1 MTEVPEHRS
10 EVRRGISLLI
20 PVLDEEG
27 SIPQLWEEL
36 GMLAARLRAERA
48 LALEVILIDD
58 GSTDGTWDRM
68 VALRADVPGLSLR
81 CERFRANRGK
91 SEALRRG
98 IDVASHDLVAMM
110 DGDLQDQP
118 DQLLLMLDDLE
129 HADLVVGHK
138 QDRQDPLS
146 KRLPSRIFNRVTS
159 WVTGLRLHDHNCGLK
174 LGRAEV
180 FRAVPLYGEMHRYLA
195 AIAHWEG
202 FVVAERPVEHRPRL
216 HGRSKFGLERY
227 LRGALDLLT
236 VVSLTRYRGRPG
248 HLFGG
253 VGALSAVVGS
263 GVLAYL
269 AFARLVLGQA
279 IGARPLL
286 LLGILLVTLGV
297 QLVSLGILAELLQHQ
312 AYRRQRHDDRKDPSG
327 WSGT

>member
-1 MTEVPEHRS
+1 MNDIDAAPMT
-10 EVRRGISLLI
+10 GLSLLI

-36 GMLAARLRAERA
+36 CALAGRLNAERG
-48 LALEVILIDD
+48 LDLEVIFVDD
-58 GSTDGTWDRM
+58 GSTDATWERLS
-68 VALRADVPGLSLR
+68 ALRADIPGLTLR
-81 CERFRANRGK
+81 CERSRTNQGK

-98 IDVASHDLVAMM
+98 IDVATHDLVAMM

-118 DQLLLMLDDLE
+118 DQLLVMIGDLD

-146 KRLPSRIFNRVTS
+146 KRLPSRVFNRITS
-159 WVTGLRLHDHNCGLK
+159 WVTGLHLRDHNCGLK

-253 VGALSAVVGS
+253 VGALSAVAGS

-269 AFARLVLGQA
+269 AFARLVLGQP
-279 IGARPLL
+279 IGTRPLL

-312 AYRRQRHDDRKDPSG
+312 AYRRQRQDDRRNPGG
-327 WSGT
+327 WPGP